1 MGNRCVITNKEKT
14 RAIYQ
19 HWNGG
24 RDSIEPLLK
33 VAKLLGGGFDKLCE
47 ISSKVFDG
55 EEISY
60 EEADN
65 DDLDCLDNGVYI
77 INEDLEIIGREGLRY
92 EREQRAHN
100 LLDMVL
106 FIYLNF
112 RVDDNSEV
120 RKLLDLLEALKK
132 ESQNKKGQ

>member
-24 RDSIEPLLK
+24 RDSIEPLMK

-55 EEISY
+55 EEINY

-120 RKLLDLLEALKK
+120 RELFDLLEVLKK
-132 ESQNKKGQ
+132 ESQSKKGQ

>member
-1 MGNRCVITNKEKT
+1 MITNKEKT

-24 RDSIEPLLK
+24 RDSIEPLLR

-65 DDLDCLDNGVYI
+65 DGLDCLDNGVYI

-92 EREQRAHN
+92 EGEQRAHN

-120 RKLLDLLEALKK
+120 RKLLDLLEVLKK

>member
-24 RDSIEPLLK
+24 RDSIEPLLR

-65 DDLDCLDNGVYI
+65 DGLDCLDNGVYI

-92 EREQRAHN
+92 EGEQRAHN

-120 RKLLDLLEALKK
+120 RKLLDLLEVLKK

>member
-1 MGNRCVITNKEKT
+1 MITNKEKT

-55 EEISY
+55 EEINY

-120 RKLLDLLEALKK
+120 RELFDLLEALKK

>member
-24 RDSIEPLLK
+24 RDSIESLLK

-55 EEISY
+55 EEISCD
-60 EEADN
+60 EVN
-65 DDLDCLDNGVYI
+65 NGGLDCSDNGVYI
-77 INEDLEIIGREGLRY
+77 IDENLEIIGREGLRY

-112 RVDDNSEV
+112 RVDDKTEV
-120 RKLLDLLEALKK
+120 RELFDLLEALKK
-132 ESQNKKGQ
+132 ESQSKKGQ

>member
-55 EEISY
+55 EEINY

-120 RKLLDLLEALKK
+120 RELFDLLEALKK

>member
-65 DDLDCLDNGVYI
+65 EDLDYLDNGVYI

-120 RKLLDLLEALKK
+120 RELFDLLEVLKK

>member
-65 DDLDCLDNGVYI
+65 EDLDCLDNGVYI

-92 EREQRAHN
+92 EGEQRAHN

-112 RVDDNSEV
+112 RLDDNSEV
-120 RKLLDLLEALKK
+120 RKLFDLLEALKK

>member
-55 EEISY
+55 EEINY

-65 DDLDCLDNGVYI
+65 DNLDCLDNGVYI
-77 INEDLEIIGREGLRY
+77 IDENLEIIGREGLRY

-112 RVDDNSEV
+112 RVDDKTEV
-120 RKLLDLLEALKK
+120 RELFDLLEVLKK
-132 ESQNKKGQ
+132 ESQSKKGQ

>member
-55 EEISY
+55 EEINY

-112 RVDDNSEV
+112 RVDDKTEV
-120 RKLLDLLEALKK
+120 RELFDLLEVLKK

>member
-65 DDLDCLDNGVYI
+65 EDLDCLDNGVYI

-120 RKLLDLLEALKK
+120 RKLFDLLETLQK

>member
-1 MGNRCVITNKEKT
+1 MITNKEKT

-24 RDSIEPLLK
+24 RDSIEPLLR

-65 DDLDCLDNGVYI
+65 EDLDCLDNGVYI

-120 RKLLDLLEALKK
+120 RELFDLLEVLKK

>member
-24 RDSIEPLLK
+24 RDSIEPLLR

-55 EEISY
+55 EEINY

-65 DDLDCLDNGVYI
+65 DNLDCLDNGVYI
-77 INEDLEIIGREGLRY
+77 IDENLEIIGREGVRY

-120 RKLLDLLEALKK
+120 RKLFDLLEVLKK

>member
-47 ISSKVFDG
+47 VSSKVFDG
-55 EEISY
+55 EEISCD
-60 EEADN
+60 EVN
-65 DDLDCLDNGVYI
+65 NGGLDCSDNGVYI

-92 EREQRAHN
+92 EKEQREHSP
-100 LLDMVL
+100 LDMVL

-112 RVDDNSEV
+112 RVDDNPEV
-120 RKLLDLLEALKK
+120 RKLFDLLGEI
-132 ESQNKKGQ
+132 QKGEVTK

>member
-47 ISSKVFDG
+47 VSSKVFDG
-55 EEISY
+55 EEISC
-60 EEADN
+60 EEVN
-65 DDLDCLDNGVYI
+65 NESLDCLDNGVYI

-92 EREQRAHN
+92 GKEQKKHDFS
-100 LLDMVL
+100 DMVL

-112 RVDDNSEV
+112 RVDDNPEV
-120 RKLLDLLEALKK
+120 RKLFDLLGEI
-132 ESQNKKGQ
+132 QKGEVTK

>member
-55 EEISY
+55 EEINY

-65 DDLDCLDNGVYI
+65 DGLDCLDNGVYI

-120 RKLLDLLEALKK
+120 RKLFDLLEVLKK

>member
-24 RDSIEPLLK
+24 RDSIEPLLR

-55 EEISY
+55 EEINY

-120 RKLLDLLEALKK
+120 RELFDLLEALKK

>member
-60 EEADN
+60 KEADN

-77 INEDLEIIGREGLRY
+77 INEDLEIIGREGLRD

-112 RVDDNSEV
+112 RVDDNLEV
-120 RKLLDLLEALKK
+120 RKLFDLLETLQK

>member
-55 EEISY
+55 EEINY

-65 DDLDCLDNGVYI
+65 DNLDCLDNGVYI
-77 INEDLEIIGREGLRY
+77 IDENLEIIGREGLRY

-112 RVDDNSEV
+112 RVDDKTEV
-120 RKLLDLLEALKK
+120 RELFDLLEALKK
-132 ESQNKKGQ
+132 ESQSKKGQ

>member
-55 EEISY
+55 EEINY

-112 RVDDNSEV
+112 RVDDNLEV
-120 RKLLDLLEALKK
+120 RKLFDLLEVLKK

>member
-65 DDLDCLDNGVYI
+65 KNLDCLDNGVYI
-77 INEDLEIIGREGLRY
+77 INENLEIIGREGLRY

-112 RVDDNSEV
+112 RVDDKSEV
-120 RKLLDLLEALKK
+120 RELFDLLEALKK
-132 ESQNKKGQ
+132 ESQSKKGQ

>member
-65 DDLDCLDNGVYI
+65 KNLDCLDNGVYI
-77 INEDLEIIGREGLRY
+77 INENLEIIGREGLRY

-120 RKLLDLLEALKK
+120 RKLFDLLEVLKK
-132 ESQNKKGQ
+132 ESQNKKRQ

>member
-55 EEISY
+55 EEINY

-120 RKLLDLLEALKK
+120 RELFDLLEVLKK
-132 ESQNKKGQ
+132 ESQSKKGQ

>member
-1 MGNRCVITNKEKT
+1 M
-14 RAIYQ
+14 
-19 HWNGG
+19 
-24 RDSIEPLLK
+24 
-33 VAKLLGGGFDKLCE
+33 
-47 ISSKVFDG
+47 
-55 EEISY
+55 
-60 EEADN
+60 EADN

-120 RKLLDLLEALKK
+120 RELFDLLEALKK

>member
-24 RDSIEPLLK
+24 RDSIEPLLR

-65 DDLDCLDNGVYI
+65 EDLDCLDNGVYI

-120 RKLLDLLEALKK
+120 RELFDLLEVLKK

>member
-24 RDSIEPLLK
+24 RDSIESLLK

-55 EEISY
+55 EEINY

-65 DDLDCLDNGVYI
+65 DNLDCLDNGVYI

-112 RVDDNSEV
+112 RVDDKTEV
-120 RKLLDLLEALKK
+120 RELFDLLEALKK
-132 ESQNKKGQ
+132 ESQSKKGQ